1 MIVAKSQ
8 LCTTSKDLTVK
19 PASIQ
24 GSRHPKGNGA
34 RQRATTFYQIFCWAV
49 MCISHP
55 PHYISTWPRGL
66 GDDGWGNI
74 LQPSGTPSYVLDEG
88 LSNSSVLGNGGFE
101 HYKLETS
108 CFSSTK
114 AKLLSSGWLCS
125 CGKEVDANL
134 STLPGLAVRQRKHTR
149 WCNDT
154 GFQRRKWWAGKGRT
168 CHLPWFWR
176 FSQVKR
182 HFFPPAAFWARLCD
196 QNWQISVISLM
207 SVSKVCPWV
216 SVRVYSWLRCLPG
229 LGLPSPWIWLNFQN
243 RLQQIISRHL
253 IL

>member
-8 LCTTSKDLTVK
+8 LCTTSKDLTIK
-19 PASIQ
+19 AASIQ

-55 PHYISTWPRGL
+55 PPLHYISTWPRGL

-114 AKLLSSGWLCS
+114 AKLLSSSRLCS

-154 GFQRRKWWAGKGRT
+154 GFQRQKWWARKGRT

-182 HFFPPAAFWARLCD
+182 HFFPP
-196 QNWQISVISLM
+196 
-207 SVSKVCPWV
+207 
-216 SVRVYSWLRCLPG
+216 
-229 LGLPSPWIWLNFQN
+229 
-243 RLQQIISRHL
+243 
-253 IL
+253 